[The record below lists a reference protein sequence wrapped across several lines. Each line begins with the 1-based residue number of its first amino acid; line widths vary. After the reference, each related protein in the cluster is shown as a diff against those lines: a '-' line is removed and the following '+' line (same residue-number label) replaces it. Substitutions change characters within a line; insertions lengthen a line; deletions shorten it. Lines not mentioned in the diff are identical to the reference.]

1 MPQRK
6 TNPDPPSKKTSWPF
20 NFLVFF
26 VIVPVSAALVLYQLD
41 SFDPAPLPVHEL
53 VGPVA
58 TSPKRNERLLHGSEL
73 VGVGS
78 LLAPEDVAYDS
89 KSGLIYTGCMDG
101 WIKRVT
107 VNESATESLVENWV
121 NTGGR
126 PLGLA
131 HGLNNQVIVADA
143 DKGLLSISEEG
154 KVEVLTDEA
163 EGVKFKL
170 TDCVDIATDGII
182 YFTDASHKYSLKH
195 FAFDILEGKPN
206 GRLMSYDPTTK
217 QTKVLLHDLYFANGI
232 AVSPDQSYLIFC
244 ETTMRR
250 CRKYHLQGRNKGSVD
265 KFIDRLPGMPDNIRY
280 DGEGLYWIALVTEI
294 TPFWNLAVRH
304 PFIRKVL
311 AIMDRYVGRPQTE
324 KNSGVFAVDLEGK
337 PVAHYYDPGLS
348 LLSTGI
354 KIGNHLYCGS
364 VVYPYIIRL
373 NLEQHPAQPTS

>member
-1 MPQRK
+1 MCRSSSYFS
-6 TNPDPPSKKTSWPF
+6 NS
-20 NFLVFF
+20 
-26 VIVPVSAALVLYQLD
+26 VISTINQLLHCLIYNLNRLIVLSIIQSSSAILRCGGAAALVLYQLD

-58 TSPKRNERLLHGSEL
+58 TSPKLNERLLRGSKL
-73 VGVGS
+73 VGEGS

-89 KSGLIYTGCMDG
+89 KSGLIYTGCTDG

-107 VNESATESLVENWV
+107 VNESATESL
-121 NTGGR
+121 
-126 PLGLA
+126 
-131 HGLNNQVIVADA
+131 VIVADA

-195 FAFDILEGKPN
+195 LALDFFEGKPN

-217 QTKVLLHDLYFANGI
+217 RTKVLVHDLYFANGI
-232 AVSPDQSYLIFC
+232 AVSPDQNHLIFC

-250 CRKYHLQGRNKGSVD
+250 CRKYHLQGKNKGSVD
-265 KFIDRLPGMPDNIRY
+265 KFIDRLLGMPDNIRY
-280 DGEGLYWIALVTEI
+280 DGEGLYWIALATEI
-294 TPFWNLAVRH
+294 TPFWDLAVRQ

-311 AIMDRYVGRPQTE
+311 AIMYRYVGRPRTE

-364 VVYPYIIRL
+364 VVYPYIICL